1 MKRLQDIN
9 HQNLS
14 DTVYV
19 ALCDALMKGNFK
31 PGERLRI
38 RELAKEL
45 GTSVTPIRDAILRLS
60 HDDAV
65 TFLSPRHI
73 QVPIITPER
82 YLEIRAIRVRLEGL
96 AAEQAA
102 VNITKSALDDLAKIV
117 KRHETA
123 LGRGDGVASA
133 ELNQAFHLQLS
144 VIAGLP
150 TLRGV
155 LRKLWLQMGPLLGE
169 VYSQGDR
176 LMVQHHLEVLEAL
189 DRKDPEAASKAIQSD
204 ITSAGDLLMRH
215 IALRVEGGPQST
227 PKAA

>member
-1 MKRLQDIN
+1 MKRLQDMK

-14 DTVYV
+14 DTVYE
-19 ALCDALMKGNFK
+19 ALCDALMQGNFK

-60 HDDAV
+60 YDDAI

-102 VNITKSALDDLAKIV
+102 VNVTKSTLDDLAKIV

-123 LGRGDGVASA
+123 LGRGDGVTSA
-133 ELNQAFHLQLS
+133 KLNQAFHLQLS

-155 LRKLWLQMGPLLGE
+155 LRKLWLQIGPLLGE

-176 LMVQHHLEVLEAL
+176 LMVQHHYEVLEAL
-189 DRKDPEAASKAIQSD
+189 EKNDPEAASRAIQSD
-204 ITSAGDLLMRH
+204 ITSAGDLLLRH
-215 IALRVEGGPQST
+215 IALRVEGEAKST
-227 PKAA
+227 AEAA